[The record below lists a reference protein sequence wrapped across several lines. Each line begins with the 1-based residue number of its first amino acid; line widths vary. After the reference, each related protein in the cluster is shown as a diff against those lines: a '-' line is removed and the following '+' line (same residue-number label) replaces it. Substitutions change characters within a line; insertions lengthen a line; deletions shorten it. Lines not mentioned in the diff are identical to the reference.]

1 MELLKN
7 VTEQG
12 HNLIA
17 LGNALSRIT
26 EPFNIIASLYDDEL
40 TEGFRYLDTPHNR
53 YQVLYLALNID
64 NEFYLTTS
72 PNEAQ
77 AYIPVTNIYDYEFE
91 RQGELRD
98 AMNRVSQ
105 TYARELK
112 HFVFN
117 HTHKYIAAMLKGC
130 VENVVLVIAPE
141 QFWV

>member
-53 YQVLYLALNID
+53 YQVLYLALNIN
-64 NEFYLTTS
+64 NELYLTTS

-98 AMNRVSQ
+98 AMNS
-105 TYARELK
+105 
-112 HFVFN
+112 
-117 HTHKYIAAMLKGC
+117 IS
-130 VENVVLVIAPE
+130 
-141 QFWV
+141 